1 MTHDPFA
8 NYIDW
13 GVHYDQQG
21 GHMAPPQDEA
31 SGGYQEPQDYDI
43 SSGSLEQPQQNAEQ
57 EQQQGGGQ
65 GFNMGQDFM
74 QGIRRLNKGVEDYA
88 VAPMMGFMQSVAN
101 VPAGIGNFLKHGVE
115 NDPGL
120 KMLQKKSG
128 RETNLPDIP
137 YFDVAPHTLPA
148 QAGEALSI
156 ALAGRVPA
164 EKIGSAVKKG
174 TSAALDY
181 LQPGNEAERF
191 RATLGQG
198 TSKQNIEELGKRAQ
212 FAKGSSKQEA
222 LIPKE
227 QLYAKE
233 GKSDVYD
240 ISKENLPEGNITKVA
255 ETVAPGQK
263 YGQSEADAL
272 TKAITDY
279 RKGKVSKEYGGDPL
293 DTFLSKV
300 EDIFNVDHLPE
311 KAAAKVEDMMSLP
324 TSRKSK
330 YFSDSSV
337 TEVYGKKGELRDLH
351 NAYQENPTLHNYD
364 KLQSAL
370 KKELR
375 GMEGRAKVSDS
386 AVPKV
391 EQLKANIKNLNADKE
406 AFMQTLPENMQNLE
420 NTFRTKYAKHAETY
434 EKGKAETGASL
445 TLRRLAEG
453 RTSKLD
459 DNAIVKMFSH
469 PTKADKQAILDM
481 GPGAGKNAIYAAI
494 QKVQPGDAEAMANT
508 ILDLKRT
515 KGFDNYIDAGMEKWA
530 NNMLRH
536 VKIADYL
543 KGGLKSASGA
553 LAGLPFGPLGSAV
566 GAIAPHS
573 PLLVKYLGKAFKK

>member
-1 MTHDPFA
+1 MMEDPFEK
-8 NYIDW
+8 YIDW
-13 GVHYDQQG
+13 NVHYDQQG
-21 GHMAPPQDEA
+21 GHMAPPQEEA
-31 SGGYQEPQDYDI
+31 PNGYEEPQDYDI
-43 SSGSLEQPQQNAEQ
+43 GSGQMEQPSQGNEEQ
-57 EQQQGGGQ
+57 PQGGGQ
-65 GFNMGQDFM
+65 GFNMKDDFM

-88 VAPMMGFMQSVAN
+88 VAPMKGFMQGVAN

-137 YFDVAPHTLPA
+137 YFDVAPHTRPA
-148 QAGEALSI
+148 EAGEALAF
-156 ALAGRVPA
+156 ALGARAPT
-164 EKIGSAVKKG
+164 EKIASGLKKG
-174 TSAALDY
+174 TAAAIDY

-198 TSKQNIEELGKRAQ
+198 TSKQNIEELGRRAQ
-212 FAKGSSKQEA
+212 FAKGSRKQEA

-227 QLYAKE
+227 KLYAQE
-233 GKSDVYD
+233 GKSDVYNMPE
-240 ISKENLPEGNITKVA
+240 SSLPEGNLPKVA

-263 YGQSEADAL
+263 YGKSEADAL
-272 TKAITDY
+272 TKAMADY
-279 RKGKVSKEYGGDPL
+279 RKGKTSKEYGGDAV
-293 DTFLSKV
+293 DHFLHKV

-337 TEVYGKKGELRDLH
+337 TDVYGKKGELRDLH
-351 NAYQENPTLHNYD
+351 DTYQKNPTLNNYD

-375 GMEGRAKVSDS
+375 SMEGRAKVSDA

-391 EQLKANIKNLNADKE
+391 EQLKSNINNLNADKE
-406 AFMQTLPENMQNLE
+406 AFTKTLPQDMQNLE
-420 NTFRTKYAKHAETY
+420 NEFRHKYSSYAKTY
-434 EKGKAETGASL
+434 EKGTVETGASQ

-453 RTSKLD
+453 RTSKVD
-459 DNAIVKMFSH
+459 DAAIVKLFSH
-469 PTKADKQAILDM
+469 PTAADKKAILDM
-481 GPGAGKNAIYAAI
+481 GAGAGRNAIYAAI

-515 KGFDNYIDAGMEKWA
+515 KGFDEYILADTEKWA
-530 NNMLRH
+530 HNMLKQVHRA
-536 VKIADYL
+536 KYI
-543 KGGLKSASGA
+543 KGGLATVAGG
-553 LAGLPFGPLGSAV
+553 LGGLPFGPLGSIV
-566 GAIAPHS
+566 GAVAPHS
-573 PLLVKYLGKAFKK
+573 PLLMKYLGKAFKK

>member
-1 MTHDPFA
+1 MMEDPFA
-8 NYIDW
+8 KYIDW
-13 GVHYDQQG
+13 NVHYDQQG
-21 GHMAPPQDEA
+21 GHMAPAQEDAP
-31 SGGYQEPQDYDI
+31 GGYQEPQDYDI
-43 SSGSLEQPQQNAEQ
+43 SSGSMEQPQQNAGQ
-57 EQQQGGGQ
+57 QQQGGGQ
-65 GFNMGQDFM
+65 GFNMKDDFM

-88 VAPMMGFMQSVAN
+88 VAPMKGFMQSVAN
-101 VPAGIGNFLKHGVE
+101 VPAEIGNFLKHGVE

-128 RETNLPDIP
+128 RQTNLPDIP

-148 QAGEALSI
+148 QAGEALSL
-156 ALAGRVPA
+156 ALAGRLPA
-164 EKIGSAVKKG
+164 EKIGSALKKG
-174 TSAALDY
+174 TTKAIDY

-191 RATLGQG
+191 RASLGQG
-198 TSKQNIEELGKRAQ
+198 TSQQNIEELGRRAQ
-212 FAKGSSKQEA
+212 FSKESSKQEA

-227 QLYAKE
+227 KLYAQE

-240 ISKENLPEGNITKVA
+240 MPKSSLPEGNIPKVA

-263 YGQSEADAL
+263 YGQNEADAL
-272 TKAITDY
+272 TRAIADY
-279 RKGKVSKEYGGDPL
+279 RKGKVSKKEGGEPL
-293 DTFLSKV
+293 DHFLSKV

-324 TSRKSK
+324 TARNSK

-337 TEVYGKKGELRDLH
+337 TDVYGKKGELRDLH
-351 NAYQENPTLHNYD
+351 DTYKSNPTLNNYD

-375 GMEGRAKVSDS
+375 GWEGRAKVSDA

-391 EQLKANIKNLNADKE
+391 EQLKLNIKNLNADKE
-406 AFMQTLPENMQNLE
+406 AFMKTLPDNMQQLE

-453 RTSKLD
+453 RASRVD
-459 DNAIVKMFSH
+459 DAAIVKLFSH
-469 PTKADKQAILDM
+469 PTAADKKAILDM
-481 GPGAGKNAIYAAI
+481 GEGAARNALYAAL
-494 QKVQPGDAEAMANT
+494 QHVPLGDAEKMAET

-515 KGFDNYIDAGMEKWA
+515 KGFDRIVTTEIEQQA
-530 NNMLRH
+530 NNMLKQFHRA
-536 VKIADYL
+536 KYI
-543 KGGLKSASGA
+543 KGGLKTASGA
-553 LAGLPFGPLGSAV
+553 LAGLPFGPLGSAI
-566 GAIAPHS
+566 GAVAPHS
-573 PLLVKYLGKAFKK
+573 PMLLKYLGKAFQK